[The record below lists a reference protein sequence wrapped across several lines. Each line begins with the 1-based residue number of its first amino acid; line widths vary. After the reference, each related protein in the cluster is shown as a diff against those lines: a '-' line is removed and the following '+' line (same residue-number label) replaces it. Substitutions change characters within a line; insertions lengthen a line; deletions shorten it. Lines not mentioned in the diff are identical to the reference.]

1 MRRGGFTFIEL
12 LMVVTIIGVLA
23 SIAVPKYHTIKR
35 RAQATQIVGDVDVVK
50 VAVMNFYVDSGYF
63 PREAPAGQVP
73 TGMHAYLPR
82 TFTFRKDGWTLDY
95 ENVNIGSRRRPN
107 PIIGVAFTASDRTLG
122 AIALSLFG
130 PNAGFAMGSKST
142 VIISSP

>member
-1 MRRGGFTFIEL
+1 MKQRGFTFIEL

-50 VAVMNFYVDSGYF
+50 LAVMNFYVDSGYF
-63 PREAPAGQVP
+63 PRETPSGQVP
-73 TGMHAYLPR
+73 AGMRSYLPR
-82 TFTFRKDGWTLDY
+82 TFTFRKNDWTLDY
-95 ENVNIGSRRRPN
+95 ENVNVGSRRRPN

-122 AIALSLFG
+122 TIALSLFG
-130 PNAGFAMGSKST
+130 PNAGFALGSKST